1 MTSIAEQAHAAS
13 TFIQQTAAASE
24 YGPHRGLDH
33 ARTTVRLASTL
44 GLSLQHITITPDSKR
59 RTTPGEP
66 LLAIAT
72 CPTTRTQYT
81 FLARYPLYED
91 EPFELLGPC
100 PVCAAPVPLATV
112 RHLAD
117 LGTHLTTGP
126 APLSNGPTPA
136 TYPDTFDTDEAHA
149 PTCRYGAA

>member
-13 TFIQQTAAASE
+13 AFIQQTVATSE

-33 ARTTVRLASTL
+33 ARTAVRLASTL

-59 RTTPGEP
+59 RTTPGQP
-66 LLAIAT
+66 LLVIAT
-72 CPTTRTQYT
+72 CPTTSTRYT

-91 EPFELLGPC
+91 DAFELLG
-100 PVCAAPVPLATV
+100 T
-112 RHLAD
+112 HLA
-117 LGTHLTTGP
+117 TGP
-126 APLSNGPTPA
+126 APLSNGPT
-136 TYPDTFDTDEAHA
+136 PDTFDTDEAHA